1 MSKLAAAEKIYFADR
16 EALRTWF
23 LKNHAKV
30 ESFWLVYDKVKEGKR
45 HLTYDDIVEESLC
58 FGFIDSQPRKVSDT
72 QASCYISRRKPKSE
86 WSKRN
91 KEKTAEL
98 IRTKLMHASGF
109 AAIARAK
116 ENGSWSKIDG
126 SENHEMPEDFAKIL
140 HKQKNLRQHFE
151 SLSPS
156 MRKAFL
162 HRLQSA
168 RTPETRQK
176 RLDFLVQLLKV
187 KIRPSEYRAAFTKGV
202 VPKR

>member
-16 EALRTWF
+16 EALRAWF
-23 LKNHAKV
+23 LKHHAKV

-45 HLTYDDIVEESLC
+45 PIAYDDLVEESLC

-72 QASCYISRRKPKSE
+72 QASYYISRRKPKSE

-91 KEKTAEL
+91 KEKVAEL
-98 IRTKLMHASGF
+98 IRKKLMHASGL

-140 HKQKNLRQHFE
+140 QKQKNLRQHFE
-151 SLSPS
+151 SLAPS
-156 MRKAFL
+156 MRKAFF

-202 VPKR
+202 IPER